1 MKILD
6 IEDNSEV
13 WREWRRDKIGGSDEK
28 NIKPLSRG
36 AMKGLIEGS
45 AGFWHLVANTYSIA
59 KDGESEMER
68 GHRTE
73 AENLRLTNEKYN
85 LSMVKNGVWLSDFS
99 DYVHISPDGADLGD
113 TPKHAFEG
121 KSFDTHK
128 HLSIIYFDMKSKDAG
143 DYNPL
148 YSLPADNQDQAV
160 KYFNVS
166 DSLEVLHWS
175 LINEMVVYDQLT
187 HYIIDIKRE
196 DVQHLIARQR
206 EIELKAIAKR
216 DEVMKY
222 ILDKLKNANV

>member
-1 MKILD
+1 MKLLD
-6 IEDNSEV
+6 IEQNSEV
-13 WREWRRDKIGGSDEK
+13 WKDWRRDKIGGSDDK

-36 AMKGLIEGS
+36 AMKDLIEGS
-45 AGFWHLVANTYSIA
+45 AGFWHFVANTYSIA

-73 AENLRLTNEKYN
+73 AENLRLTNQKCG
-85 LSMVKNGVWLSDFS
+85 LSMEKTGVWLSDFS
-99 DYVHISPDGADLGD
+99 DYVHISPDGAEPG
-113 TPKHAFEG
+113 TEPKHAFEG

-128 HLSIIYFDMKSKDAG
+128 HLSIIYFDLQAQDAG

-148 YSLPADNQDQAV
+148 YSLPTDNQDQVV

-175 LINEMVVYDQLT
+175 LINEMVVYDELT
-187 HYIIDIKRE
+187 HYVIDIKRE
-196 DVQHLIARQR
+196 DVAHLIPRQR

-222 ILDKLKNANV
+222 LLEKVSQDA